1 MNKKNLEKLGVNVKD
16 IISIRDPDIQRHV
29 LGVPEDHLGG
39 HGWHIYKIQTREGD
53 VRIAIQHDVNGRK
66 TYARGTVQ
74 AIRYLDRKMKE
85 ERGKVFSMEDVLR
98 GN

>member
-1 MNKKNLEKLGVNVKD
+1 MLGPGKREKILKLPEVQPVDDGYRPVIAVD
-16 IISIRDPDIQRHV
+16 ASTPDAGTENA
-29 LGVPEDHLGG
+29 L
-39 HGWHIYKIQTREGD
+39 
-53 VRIAIQHDVNGRK
+53 NGRK

-98 GN
+98 GI